1 VTDEMFLAAAK
12 ALAAEVREED
22 LAVGRVYPPLSDVRR
37 VSLAIACA
45 VAEEAYAKGLA
56 EAPRPKDLRA
66 HVASMMYEPRYEP
79 AR

>member
-1 VTDEMFLAAAK
+1 MFLAAAK
-12 ALAAEVREED
+12 ALAAEVREDD

-56 EAPRPKDLRA
+56 DAPRPADLRG
-66 HVASMMYEPRYEP
+66 HVAAMMYEPKY
-79 AR
+79 A